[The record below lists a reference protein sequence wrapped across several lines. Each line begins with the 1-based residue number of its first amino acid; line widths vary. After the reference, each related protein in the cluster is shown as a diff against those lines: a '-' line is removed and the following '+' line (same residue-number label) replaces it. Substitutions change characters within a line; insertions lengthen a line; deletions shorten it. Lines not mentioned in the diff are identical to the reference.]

1 MFGFWEESSRKLG
14 MSSPPETE
22 LRGRQY
28 AAPTIEGPLSFLYFQ
43 LLLRMR

>member
-1 MFGFWEESSRKLG
+1 MFGFWGESGRKLG
-14 MSSPPETE
+14 MSSSPETE

-28 AAPTIEGPLSFLYFQ
+28 AAPTIEVPLSLLYFQ

>member
-1 MFGFWEESSRKLG
+1 MFGFWGESSRKLG

-28 AAPTIEGPLSFLYFQ
+28 VAPTLKILYPFFIFNYYCA
-43 LLLRMR
+43 